1 MDRPEK
7 SDRNDRSDRGDRSDR
22 NDKSDKFDKRGGSG
36 ASRSKYRT
44 EYNGD
49 YKFDYKD
56 PATLYRFIG
65 EGGKIVPSRIS
76 KLSMCQ
82 QRDLTNA
89 VKKARNLALLP
100 TGSMPYDDFQR
111 PQNVSPVPFSFE

>member
-1 MDRPEK
+1 MDRAEK
-7 SDRNDRSDRGDRSDR
+7 SDRSD
-22 NDKSDKFDKRGGSG
+22 NKRGNANASSG
-36 ASRSKYRT
+36 RSKYRT

-89 VKKARNLALLP
+89 IKKARNLALLP
-100 TGSMPYDDFQR
+100 VGSLSYDDFSR

>member
-1 MDRPEK
+1 MERTEK
-7 SDRNDRSDRGDRSDR
+7 SEKTEGKRNPA
-22 NDKSDKFDKRGGSG
+22 N
-36 ASRSKYRT
+36 SRAKYRT

-89 VKKARNLALLP
+89 IKKARNLSLLP
-100 TGSMPYDDFQR
+100 VGSLSYDDFQR

>member
-1 MDRPEK
+1 MDRTEK
-7 SDRNDRSDRGDRSDR
+7 SE
-22 NDKSDKFDKRGGSG
+22 KSENKRASSG
-36 ASRSKYRT
+36 HSRAKYRT

-89 VKKARNLALLP
+89 IKKARNLALLP

-111 PQNVSPVPFSFE
+111 PQNVSPVPFSYE